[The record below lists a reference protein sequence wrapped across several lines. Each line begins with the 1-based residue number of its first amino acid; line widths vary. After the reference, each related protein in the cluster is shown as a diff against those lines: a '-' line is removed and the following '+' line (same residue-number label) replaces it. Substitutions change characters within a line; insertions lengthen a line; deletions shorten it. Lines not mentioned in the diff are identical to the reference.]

1 MFLHTKETSNNVDN
15 LWNLSIS
22 CDVLSM
28 VVAISPSEVLS
39 IFVDDE
45 VVTAFYNASCDI
57 D

>member
-1 MFLHTKETSNNVDN
+1 
-15 LWNLSIS
+15 
-22 CDVLSM
+22 M